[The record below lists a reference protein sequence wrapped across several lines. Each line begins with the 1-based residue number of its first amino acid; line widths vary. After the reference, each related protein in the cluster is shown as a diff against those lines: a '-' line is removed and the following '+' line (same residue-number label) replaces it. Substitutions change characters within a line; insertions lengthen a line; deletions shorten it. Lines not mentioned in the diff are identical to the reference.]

1 MTMKKW
7 KKTAAVLCAA
17 VLLGC
22 GSKPQ
27 SSASAQEAVR
37 VEMTVK
43 DYGTI
48 VMEMDPVNAP
58 ITVEN
63 FVKLAESG
71 FYDGLTFH
79 RIMDGFMIQGGA
91 SANKPAT
98 IQGEFSSNGWEN
110 KLSHVKGTVSMA
122 RANDPNSAS
131 SQFFICV
138 ADDRFLDGD
147 YAAFGTVVEG
157 LEIAEKIAKD
167 AKPVDN
173 NGTIPKDEQP
183 IIEKMVVKRP

>member
-1 MTMKKW
+1 MKKW

-27 SSASAQEAVR
+27 SSVSAQEAVR

-79 RIMDGFMIQGGA
+79 RIMDGFM
-91 SANKPAT
+91 

>member
-1 MTMKKW
+1 MNKW
-7 KKTAAVLCAA
+7 KKIGAVLCAA

-22 GSKPQ
+22 GSKLQ

-173 NGTIPKDEQP
+173 NGTIPREEQP

>member
-1 MTMKKW
+1 M
-7 KKTAAVLCAA
+7 LCAA

-27 SSASAQEAVR
+27 SSVSAQEAVR

-71 FYDGLTFH
+71 FSGWCTDRNTEIKLLE
-79 RIMDGFMIQGGA
+79 
-91 SANKPAT
+91 
-98 IQGEFSSNGWEN
+98 GEG
-110 KLSHVKGTVSMA
+110 
-122 RANDPNSAS
+122 
-131 SQFFICV
+131 
-138 ADDRFLDGD
+138 
-147 YAAFGTVVEG
+147 
-157 LEIAEKIAKD
+157 
-167 AKPVDN
+167 
-173 NGTIPKDEQP
+173 
-183 IIEKMVVKRP
+183 